1 MANECRRVLKSA
13 KGVIAYDV
21 MMCKASCGN
30 MQWKLEGGKEAKSKE
45 QEAVEYIEE
54 KEWDM
59 TKIITEGKQQRNK
72 LKNNKCGQGTTS
84 QQ

>member
-30 MQWKLEGGKEAKSKE
+30 MQ
-45 QEAVEYIEE
+45 
-54 KEWDM
+54 
-59 TKIITEGKQQRNK
+59 
-72 LKNNKCGQGTTS
+72 
-84 QQ
+84 